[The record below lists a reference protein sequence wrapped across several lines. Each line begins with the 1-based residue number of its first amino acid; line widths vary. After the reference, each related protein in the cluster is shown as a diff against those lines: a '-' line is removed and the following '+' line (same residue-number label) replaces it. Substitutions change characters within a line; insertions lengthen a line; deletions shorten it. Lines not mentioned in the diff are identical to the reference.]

1 MAQPDPRI
9 VRTIDAFAEQRQR
22 QVDRITDMV
31 AALFAGFDGWYS
43 DSLVAEVTDQ
53 VAARV
58 SAGQLGIAALTDA
71 YLARVTSA
79 VFGRAVSAA
88 GVPASMGR
96 TLRTGP
102 ASTQDV
108 YKRVAAEYRWQRF
121 LGQPDAAASD
131 IAVQRS
137 KAMAA
142 TDLDLAHQ
150 RQVQRFNQTRGV
162 TRYRRVIRSERT
174 CGLCAA
180 ASDRLYYRDDLL
192 PIHARCR
199 CDVIAV
205 TAQSDPGSLLNEQTF
220 QDLYQAAGS
229 TYGKDLKR
237 VTVEVVQHGELGPQL
252 RVAGQNFRGPD
263 DLPAAA

>member
-9 VRTIDAFAEQRQR
+9 VRTFDAFAEQRQR
-22 QVDRITDMV
+22 QVQRITDMV
-31 AALFAGFDGWYS
+31 TALFAGFDGWYS
-43 DSLVAEVTDQ
+43 DSLVGEVTDQ
-53 VAARV
+53 VAVLLAP
-58 SAGQLGIAALTDA
+58 GQLGVAALTDA

-96 TLRTGP
+96 TLRIGP
-102 ASTQDV
+102 ANHQEV
-108 YKRVAAEYRWQRF
+108 YARVAAEYRFQRF
-121 LGQPDAAASD
+121 LGESDTAASEK
-131 IAVQRS
+131 AVIRAQE
-137 KAMAA
+137 MVG

-150 RQVQRFNQTRGV
+150 HQVLRFNQSRNV
-162 TRYRRVIRSERT
+162 TRYRRVIRSEKT

-180 ASDRLYYRDDLL
+180 ASDRLYYRGDLM

-199 CDVIAV
+199 CGVIAV

-237 VTVEVVQHGELGPQL
+237 VQVQVVQHGELGPQL